1 MLTRRVA
8 FFAISVLLVTVG
20 ALPLSADTT
29 QTFLL
34 EGSNAS
40 LCSSAAPCAQVTV
53 DVNNAGNTATFTVSS
68 LLNGYVFDS
77 FGFNSSATV
86 ALVAGSGTGE
96 LGTYSLTGPGS
107 ITEDG
112 WGKFDYEFDTGKTGG
127 SNGGDCVVTSGSPGT
142 GCTFSFVVSGTGLTV
157 TDFEVASS
165 GDSGSTD
172 FVGHMA
178 NGANSGG
185 YAGDAVA
192 PEPTS
197 LVLFGSGLLGVGLVL
212 RRRLRIRYRFL
223 MSKLGLP
230 RCGLQ

>member
-1 MLTRRVA
+1 
-8 FFAISVLLVTVG
+8 
-20 ALPLSADTT
+20 
-29 QTFLL
+29 
-34 EGSNAS
+34 
-40 LCSSAAPCAQVTV
+40 
-53 DVNNAGNTATFTVSS
+53 VNTAGTTATFTVTS
-68 LLNGYVFDS
+68 LLNGYVFDT

-96 LGTYSLTGPGS
+96 LGSYSLTAGS

-112 WGKFDYEFDTGKTGG
+112 WGKFDYEFETGKTGG
-127 SNGGDCVVTSGSPGT
+127 SNGTDCVVTSGSPGG
-142 GCTFSFVVSGTGLTV
+142 GCTFSFEVSGTGLTLA
-157 TDFEVASS
+157 DFEVASS

-178 NGANSGG
+178 NEASSGG

-212 RRRLRIRYRFL
+212 RRRLQNP
-223 MSKLGLP
+223 LP
-230 RCGLQ
+230 